1 MVTERQKDEI
11 ERKVKEF
18 EQSVNMD
25 DFTEIIYEYPMT
37 YYEYESMNAHLTALK
52 AAGTIQDNAP
62 YNLDALLVDVSDLYA
77 KQADGNYLFSLL
89 PFKTPAT
96 TFAYWSSYAFFP
108 GYTMNQYDYN
118 KAVSKV
124 TSSQSATLKMS
135 SAYNKYAQSP
145 SFSGDWL
152 YGNILDA
159 YFYNINK
166 FLTGDELEK
175 ESVRF
180 KGSTSTYYQ
189 FDAWKNKMKPR
200 TYSRDVLSYTRYYE
214 PGFWSTYYLIRE
226 YMEAQAY
233 MVQNLTK
240 DIKLVA
246 EKFETAA
253 VKSRT
258 STKVDVDAGKARKW
272 SNSWHNTTMLT
283 GWSGNQ
289 VSFKAYQ
296 IPYVYALANYKV
308 SKSDYPYY
316 LSRSVY
322 DPMKVITNM
331 FKTFDAKTYL
341 QKTVTS
347 MTFKFVRPTGYNINN
362 NDGTNNTGLVVRK
375 ADKST
380 NTYTYTISKP
390 FNNYTFKYL

>member
-1 MVTERQKDEI
+1 M
-11 ERKVKEF
+11 
-18 EQSVNMD
+18 
-25 DFTEIIYEYPMT
+25 
-37 YYEYESMNAHLTALK
+37 
-52 AAGTIQDNAP
+52 AP
-62 YNLDALLVDVSDLYA
+62 SHLDALLVDVADKYG
-77 KQADGNYLFSLL
+77 KQADANYLATSNNLYL
-89 PFKTPAT
+89 KSPAT

-124 TSSQSATLKMS
+124 TSSQSAILKMN
-135 SAYNKYAQSP
+135 SAYNKYAQSS

-159 YFYNINK
+159 LFNSNR
-166 FLTGDELEK
+166 FLTGTKLEK
-175 ESVRF
+175 ESIRF
-180 KGSTSTYYQ
+180 KGSTSAYYQ
-189 FDAWKNKMKPR
+189 FDAWKQKMNPR
-200 TYSRDVLSYTRYYE
+200 TYSSDVLSYTRYYYPE
-214 PGFWSTYYLIRE
+214 FKSAYAWYRE
-226 YMEAQAY
+226 YMEVQAF

-246 EKFETAA
+246 EKFEKAA

-258 STKVDVDAGKARKW
+258 STKVDVDAGKARNW
-272 SNSWHNTTMLT
+272 SKSWHNTTMLT

-289 VSFKAYQ
+289 VSFEPYQ
-296 IPYVYALANYKV
+296 IPYVYAMANYKV

-347 MTFKFVRPTGYNINN
+347 MTFKFVRPTGYNIKN
-362 NDGTNNTGLVVRK
+362 NDGTNDTGLVVRK